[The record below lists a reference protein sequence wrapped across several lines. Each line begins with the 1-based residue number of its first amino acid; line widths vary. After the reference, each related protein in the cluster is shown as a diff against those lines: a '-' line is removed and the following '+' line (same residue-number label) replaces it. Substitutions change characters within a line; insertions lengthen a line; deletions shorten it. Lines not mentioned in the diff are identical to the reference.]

1 MDLSLDSPHCKSTI
15 PMLFWTEEFVQMR
28 LPAGVSATV
37 NASVPWTIRNAPT
50 DIQLFALGFLGPPPQ
65 ESSRK
70 PV

>member
-1 MDLSLDSPHCKSTI
+1 MALSLDSPHRKSTI

-50 DIQLFALGFLGPPPQ
+50 NIQLFALGFLGPP
-65 ESSRK
+65 STRGS
-70 PV
+70 

>member
-1 MDLSLDSPHCKSTI
+1 
-15 PMLFWTEEFVQMR
+15 MLFWTEEFVQMR